1 MKKTVLWVLVACV
14 FAAIPVIAYSTST
27 GTNNVV
33 VDTSVGQI
41 TKDDLYNE
49 MKKQYGNQVLQ
60 QMIYTKLLEKNFPVS
75 DQEVNDEVQRL
86 KKSYT
91 STDAF
96 NQALAQNGIKDE
108 TELKQK
114 IRENLLQL
122 KAATKDA
129 KVSDAD
135 VKKLYEQNKVQVR
148 ASHILVKDLK
158 TANDIEAKLNQGQ
171 DFATLAKQYSTDT
184 SSAANGGDL
193 GFFGKGLMTPEFEK
207 AAFSL
212 PVGKISAPVK
222 TQFGYHII
230 KVTQKRVLAY
240 ADMEKDLRRQLLEK
254 QAKPVQPV
262 LDELVKKDKV
272 NIKDKDLANALTAQP
287 AATMP
292 PQQP

>member
-1 MKKTVLWVLVACV
+1 LKKTVLWILAACV

-27 GTNNVV
+27 STNNVV

-135 VKKLYEQNKVQVR
+135 LKKLYEQNKVQVR

-207 AAFSL
+207 TAFSL
-212 PVGKISAPVK
+212 PIGKISAPVK

-262 LDELVKKDKV
+262 LDELAKKDKV
-272 NIKDKDLANALTAQP
+272 NIKDKDLSNALTAQP
-287 AATMP
+287 AAAMP